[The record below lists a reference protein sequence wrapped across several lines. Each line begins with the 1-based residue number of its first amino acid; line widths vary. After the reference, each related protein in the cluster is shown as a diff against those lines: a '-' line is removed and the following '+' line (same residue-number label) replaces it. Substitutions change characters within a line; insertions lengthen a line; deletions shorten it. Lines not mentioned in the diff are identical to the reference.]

1 MLHAIASCALHRRNF
16 SLFFSYSFEL
26 NPDWTESYSVQPEI
40 QEYLERIANK
50 YDLGKHAEF
59 GKRVTKTTWNEQTS
73 KWSIEL
79 DNGEVLSLQC
89 QYLLRDRE

>member
-1 MLHAIASCALHRRNF
+1 MMLHAIASRALHRRNF
-16 SLFFSYSFEL
+16 SLFCSYSFEL

-59 GKRVTKTTWNEQTS
+59 GKRVTKTTWNEKTS
-73 KWSIEL
+73 KWTIEL
-79 DNGEVLSLQC
+79 DNGEVLIIAMSIF
-89 QYLLRDRE
+89 LRG